1 MSEQQYVGAFPAK
14 RFFVEMLTRDIE
26 LIDAILDLIDNCLDG
41 AIRTIGKAHLEDET
55 PYKGFYTEITLN
67 ENSFTIKDNCGGIS
81 REIAQ
86 KSAFRMGRPADD
98 IDKDL
103 PTVGVYG
110 IGMKRAIFK
119 LGSQSDIITKTDND
133 SFSVSIKKE
142 WLESDEDWNLPIST
156 PPIRELESNGTEI
169 TIEELKPGI
178 ARLFSNENDFI
189 NDLMNSVSSYY
200 SFIIEKGFVVKINDT
215 IIKPNINKL
224 VIDPS
229 FLDKD
234 EAMAP
239 YLYENTIDGVKVKL
253 SVGFYRGFT
262 TDSEEDELNSGK
274 ATTER
279 AGWTVICNDRI
290 VLFGDKSRK
299 TGWGEAGVAQY
310 HTQFI
315 AISGVV
321 IFESTDPS
329 KLPLT
334 TTKRGIEGNSDL
346 YLTVKEYM
354 REGLKIFTSFTNKWK
369 KYRQESEKSALQ
381 IPTTTKTSKEIYNE
395 FPSDKWSTIRKST
408 GGKVFR
414 PNLPIP
420 RTNDPTRQIRY
431 SKKITDIE
439 TVSEFLFG
447 DRDRSPNEVGERCFD
462 YIIQEIE

>member
-1 MSEQQYVGAFPAK
+1 
-14 RFFVEMLTRDIE
+14 
-26 LIDAILDLIDNCLDG
+26 
-41 AIRTIGKAHLEDET
+41 
-55 PYKGFYTEITLN
+55 
-67 ENSFTIKDNCGGIS
+67 
-81 REIAQ
+81 
-86 KSAFRMGRPADD
+86 
-98 IDKDL
+98 
-103 PTVGVYG
+103 
-110 IGMKRAIFK
+110 
-119 LGSQSDIITKTDND
+119 
-133 SFSVSIKKE
+133 
-142 WLESDEDWNLPIST
+142 
-156 PPIRELESNGTEI
+156 
-169 TIEELKPGI
+169 
-178 ARLFSNENDFI
+178 
-189 NDLMNSVSSYY
+189 
-200 SFIIEKGFVVKINDT
+200 
-215 IIKPNINKL
+215 
-224 VIDPS
+224 
-229 FLDKD
+229 
-234 EAMAP
+234 MAP